1 MRGTVDFE
9 NKTIRLSGQILHSP
23 NESSGRSVDSFAV
36 CLPVSTCT
44 SSFTRLPSA
53 PHELPFSNILWVEKT
68 NSGQPDEVEI
78 TYAFPTDHVF
88 ESERRLDDGEF
99 QLPYEDAKRKL
110 VPKTQLITLDL
121 LGNRASENDL
131 DISEVLLQHAYPNMT
146 NGITPQRIFVLINPH
161 SGKGEALKIFN
172 KEVKPILTSARC
184 ELKIELTQYQGHA
197 TELAENLNIDD
208 YDTILC
214 ASGDGI
220 PYEVINGFYKRK
232 DRADAFNKINI
243 VQTPGGSGN
252 AMALSCLGATS
263 ASLAAL
269 RILKGKSSQCDLM
282 AVCKSSSDEVV
293 VSFLSQTYGAIAQA
307 DIGTEWIRWIGG
319 IRFDLGVVYQL
330 LKDTKYPCELAVKL
344 KCKDNNEIAKHYEQ
358 ITSSKRK
365 EEPITEDNFTLRY
378 HDNFKEDFK
387 LDNLPAGWEVY
398 DPHVTANNR
407 IFYAGKMPYI
417 AATTNFFPAALPA
430 DGSIDLIVFDSRS
443 DFLSTANSLMSLEK
457 GTHVWDDGVKHFK
470 VEAFRLIPKSPK
482 KCFISVDGET
492 FPYEPFQV
500 EILNKV
506 LRTILWDEDFTVTGY
521 LENRN

>member
-1 MRGTVDFE
+1 MRGTIDFD
-9 NKTIRLSGQILHSP
+9 NKVIRLSGQILFSP
-23 NESSGRSVDSFAV
+23 NDSLACSVNPFAI
-36 CLPVSTCT
+36 CLPVSTTT
-44 SSFTRLPSA
+44 STFTRLPSA
-53 PHELPFSNILWVEKT
+53 PHDLPFANILWVENT
-68 NSGQPDEVEI
+68 NQPNEVEV
-78 TYAFPTDHVF
+78 TYAYPTDHVF
-88 ESERRLDDGEF
+88 ETEQISSDF
-99 QLPYEDAKRKL
+99 QLPYQDAKRKL
-110 VPKTQLITLDL
+110 VPNTQLITIDFSGTATSGENHDIREIL
-121 LGNRASENDL
+121 LR
-131 DISEVLLQHAYPNMT
+131 HAYPHMNEK
-146 NGITPQRIFVLINPH
+146 IQPQRIYVLINPH
-161 SGKGEALKIFN
+161 SGKGEALEIFN
-172 KEVKPILTSARC
+172 KEVKPILTSAHC
-184 ELKIELTQYQGHA
+184 KLTIKLTEYHGHA

-214 ASGDGI
+214 ASGDGT

-232 DRADAFNKINI
+232 DRAKAFNKINI

-252 AMALSCLGATS
+252 AMSLSCLGATS

-293 VSFLSQTYGAIAQA
+293 LSFLSQTYGAIAQA

-344 KCKDNNEIAKHYEQ
+344 KCKGNDEISKHYEEMM
-358 ITSSKRK
+358 KAPKK
-365 EEPITEDNFTLRY
+365 EEPITEE
-378 HDNFKEDFK
+378 NFKLHYYDDFK
-387 LDNLPAGWEVY
+387 ESARMENLPAGWEVY
-398 DPHVTANNR
+398 DSNVTLNNR

-417 AATTNFFPAALPA
+417 AASTNFFPAALPT

-443 DFLSTANSLMSLEK
+443 KFLSTANALMSLDK
-457 GTHVWDDGVKHFK
+457 GTHVWEDGVKHFK
-470 VEAFRLIPKSPK
+470 VEAFRLIPKSSK
-482 KCFISVDGET
+482 KCFISVDGEW

-506 LRTILWDEDFTVTGY
+506 LRTILWDDEFTVTGY